1 MRTPQK
7 LDATRPP
14 QGPIVAAHLEIESLV
29 QLERLHELGEHLTLV
44 QLRGVVATLL
54 TWVPRTAHTA
64 CHALRRR
71 VKTRRRAQMRPGCK
85 VGEGVPE
92 ITDYPANPVNLT
104 TASARPEP
112 NSLCIDFQP

>member
-1 MRTPQK
+1 MHTRQK

-14 QGPIVAAHLEIESLV
+14 QSPIVAAHFGFEGLV
-29 QLERLHELGEHLTLV
+29 ELERLHELGEHLTLV
-44 QLRGVVATLL
+44 KLRRVVAALL
-54 TWVPRTAHTA
+54 TWVRRTAHTA
-64 CHALRRR
+64 SNALRRR

-85 VGEGVPE
+85 VGEGVAE
-92 ITDYPANPVNLT
+92 ITDYPANPVHLT